1 MKFIKT
7 VQQAGMHM
15 ILRIGPFVAAEWN
28 FGYCSFWRIFSISL
42 VCSCVI
48 KLLLVNRGV
57 PVWLHYVPETVFRQD
72 NEPWKVSNHKYEEKK
87 NQFSFLL
94 ENSYALCEFL
104 FQHYMESFTTYI
116 VNLLK
121 KEKLF
126 APQGGPII
134 LSQVKT
140 YDKTLLNFSII
151 LL

>member
-1 MKFIKT
+1 VKFIKT

-28 FGYCSFWRIFSISL
+28 FGYCSFWS
-42 VCSCVI
+42 
-48 KLLLVNRGV
+48 RGV
-57 PVWLHYVPETVFRQD
+57 PVWLHYVPGTVFRQD